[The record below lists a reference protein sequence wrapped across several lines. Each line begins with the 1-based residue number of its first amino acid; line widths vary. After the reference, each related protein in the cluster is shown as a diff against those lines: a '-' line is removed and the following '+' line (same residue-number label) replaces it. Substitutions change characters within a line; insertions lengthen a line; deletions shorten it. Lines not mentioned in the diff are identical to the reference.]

1 MTSSKH
7 SKRSKR
13 RRIKN
18 ILSAFMSF
26 FIAISLAAI
35 LLSIVIDKGILDY
48 DTLKDELVRSE
59 YYNAEIENIREGVK
73 SILAETGID
82 SGVADNIVTDSIIK
96 HDIDAMVN
104 KSTDGNIAFIDGA
117 FFENE
122 CRNVLKS
129 YFEEKKV
136 SEDEMLNQSVL
147 ELSKQLSDVYVKNMN
162 FEFMAKHH
170 VFAEK
175 YRSIIKY
182 VPIIMSI
189 VLIVCV
195 LLSIFM
201 HRMKYRGV
209 RYVGYGAL
217 AGSIITGVVTL
228 VMKSKVINS
237 IDEDTMVYGNVIKSF
252 VNESFNQGIYMSLV
266 GVFIFLL
273 VCFAVYYLRKEAI

>member
-18 ILSAFMSF
+18 ILSAIMSF

-82 SGVADNIVTDSIIK
+82 SEVADNIVTDSIIK

-162 FEFMAKHH
+162 FA
-170 VFAEK
+170 
-175 YRSIIKY
+175 I
-182 VPIIMSI
+182 PINELNQI
-189 VLIVCV
+189 VSQLKENGSVQRV
-195 LLSIFM
+195 YL
-201 HRMKYRGV
+201 GV
-209 RYVGYGAL
+209 NGVSVSDLEVYQKSYYDINICFYGIP
-217 AGSIITGVVTL
+217 S
-228 VMKSKVINS
+228 
-237 IDEDTMVYGNVIKSF
+237 
-252 VNESFNQGIYMSLV
+252 
-266 GVFIFLL
+266 
-273 VCFAVYYLRKEAI
+273 